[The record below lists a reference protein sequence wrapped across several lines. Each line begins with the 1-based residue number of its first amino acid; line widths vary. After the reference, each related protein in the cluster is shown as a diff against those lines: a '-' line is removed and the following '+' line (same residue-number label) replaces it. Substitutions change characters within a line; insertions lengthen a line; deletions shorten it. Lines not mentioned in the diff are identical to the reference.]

1 MAEQADRQ
9 AVGGR
14 LELAI
19 GHPALAVHQRDLHMA
34 QVPGG
39 PGAADF
45 AAMVRLIDRRDTSWR
60 E

>member
-1 MAEQADRQ
+1 M
-9 AVGGR
+9 GTP
-14 LELAI
+14 LEVSDEVV
-19 GHPALAVHQRDLHMA
+19 AVHQRDLHMA

-45 AAMVRLIDRRDTSWR
+45 AAMVRLVDKIDKSWR